1 MPEPIIIAVCG
12 AKRTG
17 KDTLAKHLV
26 NSYGYHKLA
35 FADPLKQAVAVLFGF
50 SEEQLGDGDD
60 KDRLDEK
67 WGVTPRK
74 ALQFF
79 GTEVLQYKIQELL
92 PHIDR
97 GFLASSLTNRIRQA
111 KDGRFVISDMRFFHE
126 YEELKK
132 LGVLFVVIRVDRE
145 RLETVEE
152 THCSEIEYMNIPYD
166 FILHNDKDIQTFLQ
180 EADKCIQEMMASK

>member
-1 MPEPIIIAVCG
+1 MHEPIVIAICG

-35 FADPLKQAVAVLFGF
+35 FADPLKQAVSALFGF

-60 KDRLDEK
+60 KDMLDEK
-67 WGVTPRK
+67 WCITPRK

-92 PHIDR
+92 PLIDR
-97 GFLASSLTNRIRQA
+97 GFLAYSLANRIRQA
-111 KDGRFVISDMRFFHE
+111 KDGRFVISDMRFLHE

-132 LGVLFVVIRVDRE
+132 LRVLFVVIRVDRE

>member
-1 MPEPIIIAVCG
+1 MSEPIIIAICG

-50 SEEQLGDGDD
+50 SEEQLGDGDN
-60 KDRLDEK
+60 KDMRDEK

-111 KDGRFVISDMRFFHE
+111 KDGRFVISDMRFLHE

-145 RLETVEE
+145 RLVVE

-180 EADKCIQEMMASK
+180 EADKCIQEMMVVSK

>member
-1 MPEPIIIAVCG
+1 
-12 AKRTG
+12 
-17 KDTLAKHLV
+17 
-26 NSYGYHKLA
+26 LA
-35 FADPLKQAVAVLFGF
+35 FADPLKQAVSALFGF

-67 WGVTPRK
+67 WCITPRK

-111 KDGRFVISDMRFFHE
+111 KDGRFVISDMRFLHE

-152 THCSEIEYMNIPYD
+152 THSSEIEYMNIPYD
-166 FILHNDKDIQTFLQ
+166 FVLHNDKDIQTFLQ
-180 EADKCIQEMMASK
+180 EADKCIQEMASK